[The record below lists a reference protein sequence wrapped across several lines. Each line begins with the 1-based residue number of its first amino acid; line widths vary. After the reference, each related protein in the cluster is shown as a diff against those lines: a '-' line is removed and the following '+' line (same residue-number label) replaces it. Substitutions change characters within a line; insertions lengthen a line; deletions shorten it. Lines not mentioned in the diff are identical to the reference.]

1 MEKKVFVLVCD
12 WYWLC
17 DGANKEVSVYD
28 TLEGARSAM
37 KEELDTFIKTESKRN
52 PKLLDDM
59 TIETEDDCCCVY
71 EDGWYDTAH
80 IAWTIYEKEVKNA
93 NKQER
98 KDLVFIKANALLYD
112 EDATRDELTHI
123 LAEML
128 EKFGNP
134 ISLNNCGIE
143 VDNFNGECATCVF
156 LMLSNDNPLV
166 IVETENC
173 LHYDFSTLAIFRQ
186 KKILKEV
193 LKSLYKN

>member
-12 WYWLC
+12 WGWNEGGY
-17 DGANKEVSVYD
+17 GKEVSVYD
-28 TLEGARSAM
+28 TIDAARAAM
-37 KEELDTFIKTESKRN
+37 ASDSEEWKSENPTISNCVIEES
-52 PKLLDDM
+52 DDY
-59 TIETEDDCCCVY
+59 ISIY
-71 EDGWYDTAH
+71 ADGFYNTAH
-80 IAWTIYEKEVKNA
+80 IDWTIYEKEVKNTK
-93 NKQER
+93 KQEG

-112 EDATRDELTHI
+112 EDATWDELTHI

-128 EKFGNP
+128 EKFGKP
-134 ISLNNCGIE
+134 ISLNDCGIE
-143 VDNFNGECATCVF
+143 VDHCNGECATCVF
-156 LMLSNDNPLV
+156 LMLSGGNPLV